1 MPLELLHFL
10 LIELKL
16 GRHYKGQF
24 KITKRGAEL
33 LAHPQQLLMEL
44 VPYYMMNMDHSS
56 YSRSGDQAVENWD
69 VWLKLL
75 NVETENGST

>member
-1 MPLELLHFL
+1 
-10 LIELKL
+10 
-16 GRHYKGQF
+16 
-24 KITKRGAEL
+24 
-33 LAHPQQLLMEL
+33 MEL